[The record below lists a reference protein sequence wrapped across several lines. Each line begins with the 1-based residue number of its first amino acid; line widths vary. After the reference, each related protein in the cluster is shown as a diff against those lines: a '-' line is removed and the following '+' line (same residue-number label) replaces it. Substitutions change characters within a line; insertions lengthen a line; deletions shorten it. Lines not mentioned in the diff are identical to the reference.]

1 MSNPHGNYGGFG
13 GYTGSHGSYGG
24 GNYGSHG
31 YRGGTT
37 TPRKPYK
44 PPKKSAYAALIV
56 KDRNDEDYEDIQL
69 LDEYRMGKV
78 FEEGD
83 FDLWNVQLAPDEER
97 WKYPY
102 GKDGIPAI
110 EIDINDIPY
119 RLTKSR
125 GVAFCAFN
133 ATSDYLVHQLG
144 MKLDNHD
151 RDWYRL
157 NGMCDTHGLPQKN
170 TFTVLHQLVEP
181 YNVGISRI
189 VVPRNA
195 RRFEEFHPFIV
206 SLGAN
211 PFFLADGHTTNEEAL
226 EKMFPGNEAKQDE
239 MRPMLFKM
247 WRFECSDNP
256 PTGTVSMR
264 QFNTQSTGHNGGS
277 NYFGPRANLSGDG
290 WHMSIQ
296 FGRLD
301 QITYQK
307 PLVLP
312 EYAEYPGSKTDDIW
326 QIKDRAGKTLR
337 QIDNAVS
344 AANRK
349 RYNTVGST
357 TSSSTGTSG
366 SGGSTGSQNLFPP
379 IKDEPESQVLAYQ
392 SICEVC
398 QKDIGDQYVDDD
410 RSCQWC
416 GTAAEIAFV
425 AKSEIGAGI
434 YIEVPEEDFGWG
446 PDDIIEVVENDDGS
460 STVSRSL

>member
-1 MSNPHGNYGGFG
+1 MSNPHGDLGDYYGGYQG
-13 GYTGSHGSYGG
+13 YGG

-31 YRGGTT
+31 YRGGSRSPAK
-37 TPRKPYK
+37 PRKPYV
-44 PPKKSAYAALIV
+44 PPKKSAYAALIL
-56 KDRNDEDYEDIQL
+56 KDRTDPEYEDIRL

-83 FDLWNVQLAPDEER
+83 FDLWNVQLADDEER
-97 WKYPY
+97 WKYPH
-102 GKDGIPAI
+102 GKDMIPAI
-110 EIDINDIPY
+110 EIDVADIPY

-157 NGMCDTHGLPQKN
+157 NGMCDVHGLPQKF

-195 RRFEEFHPFIV
+195 RRFAEFHPFIV

-211 PFFLADGHTTNEEAL
+211 PFFLADGSTTNEEAL
-226 EKMFPGNEAKQDE
+226 EKMFPGNKEKQDE
-239 MRPMLFKM
+239 MRPVLFKM
-247 WRFECSDNP
+247 WRFECSDTP

-264 QFNTQSTGHNGGS
+264 QFNTQYAGHNGGS
-277 NYFGPRANLSGDG
+277 NYFGPRAKLSGDG

-326 QIKDRAGKTLR
+326 QIKDRSGKTLR
-337 QIDNAVS
+337 QIDNDIS

-349 RYNTVGST
+349 RWQST
-357 TSSSTGTSG
+357 SPASSTSSTPTTP
-366 SGGSTGSQNLFPP
+366 SGGGSKSQNLFEP
-379 IKDEPESQVLAYQ
+379 IKDEEESKILAYQ
-392 SICEVC
+392 QTCETC
-398 QKDIGDQYVDDD
+398 QKDIGDHYVADE

-416 GTAAEIAFV
+416 GGTAEIALV
-425 AKSEIGAGI
+425 SKSEIGMG
-434 YIEVPEEDFGWG
+434 YIEVPEEDFGWDG
-446 PDDIIEVVENDDGS
+446 PGERNEDGS
-460 STVSRSL
+460 TTVSRSL